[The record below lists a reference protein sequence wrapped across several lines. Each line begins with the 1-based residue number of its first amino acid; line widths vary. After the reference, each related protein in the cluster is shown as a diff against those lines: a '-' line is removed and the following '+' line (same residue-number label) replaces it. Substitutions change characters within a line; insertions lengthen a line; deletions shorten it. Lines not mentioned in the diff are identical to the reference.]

1 MPAQTVSGLR
11 GSTVRQKTGMAS
23 PLEPVCTLMPW
34 LEGAQINHDGDLRL
48 QYMAGL
54 AVNANAEQ
62 AIYNEMLRY
71 RRFPSNLLTGREGTV
86 RALEA
91 ALNGGGR

>member
-1 MPAQTVSGLR
+1 
-11 GSTVRQKTGMAS
+11 
-23 PLEPVCTLMPW
+23 
-34 LEGAQINHDGDLRL
+34 
-48 QYMAGL
+48 
-54 AVNANAEQ
+54 VNANAEQ

>member
-1 MPAQTVSGLR
+1 LGTAVELL
-11 GSTVRQKTGMAS
+11 STYAGQDRDLK
-23 PLEPVCTLMPW
+23 PW